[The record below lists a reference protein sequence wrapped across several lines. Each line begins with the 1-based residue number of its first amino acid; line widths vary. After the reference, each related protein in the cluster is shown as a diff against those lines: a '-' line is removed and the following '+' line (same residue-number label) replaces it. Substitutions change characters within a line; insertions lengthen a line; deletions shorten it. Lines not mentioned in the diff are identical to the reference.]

1 MAIFLLLSSRSPLFY
16 LRLLSHTRRPDQ
28 LGIHQEEQLL
38 KGSNYLLL
46 LSFDIFSSFLWK
58 LWLYTFL
65 ATKAFSF
72 FANGAKLVSGRKTL
86 RVSFSSWFSSHLVA
100 TAFWCENLTI
110 LSALRLSLFVLFNS
124 SLAWTVNVYATAYCP
139 IFCLNF
145 ANSPSCLSD
154 TLHNYIYIYISFVES
169 FQGLTQY
176 SEMEE
181 QNIPYFYL
189 FTKIVKRACEVFVT
203 VR

>member
-65 ATKAFSF
+65 VTKAFSF
-72 FANGAKLVSGRKTL
+72 FANGAKLVSDRKTL

-145 ANSPSCLSD
+145 ANSPSCRSD
-154 TLHNYIYIYISFVES
+154 TLHNYIYISFVES

-181 QNIPYFYL
+181 QNIPYFYI